1 MNSGYFKEANNYRSY
16 TPYYLENVSIEFKF
30 NNTFF
35 SASGKKKRADLGI
48 MRCLICKCCEPKQPP
63 VGKRKTLSFSPFSFP
78 LQTLELKTVNIYLS
92 KFRFL
97 LLFTKSYGSPENYIL
112 LRLNTISNVI
122 FLHSTST
129 TTARKPRKKFKI
141 SIIKPE
147 PLFSL

>member
-35 SASGKKKRADLGI
+35 SASGKKKRADLGL

-63 VGKRKTLSFSPFSFP
+63 VGKRITLSFSPFSFP
-78 LQTLELKTVNIYLS
+78 LQTLEFKTVNIYLS
-92 KFRFL
+92 MFRFL

-112 LRLNTISNVI
+112 LRLNTISNVM
-122 FLHSTST
+122 FLHLQAQQQHENPGKSS
-129 TTARKPRKKFKI
+129 KFQNNKA
-141 SIIKPE
+141 
-147 PLFSL
+147 